1 MPKLESFAADKMTI
15 LPDTILSAISNA
27 PMPGLGDGPQD
38 AGLAT
43 AIENCAIE
51 KWGNDQWPKLTGAVQ
66 SLCESGLWLLAG
78 DLSRSHDISQ
88 DNHSAEGSFW
98 HGIMHRREGDFGN
111 AKYWFGRVGKHPLLD
126 QLSERTEG
134 VYQDPYDFVDECSRA
149 VRAGGEAEE
158 RCKLAQWTEWQA
170 LMSFQL

>member
-1 MPKLESFAADKMTI
+1 MPKLESFAADKMTV
-15 LPDTILSAISNA
+15 LPDTILSAILSA
-27 PMPGLGDGPQD
+27 PMPGLGDGPAD
-38 AGLAT
+38 AELAK
-43 AIENCAIE
+43 AIKNC
-51 KWGNDQWPKLTGAVQ
+51 GNDEWTKLTGAVQ
-66 SLCESGLWLLAG
+66 SLSESGLWLLAG
-78 DLSRSHDISQ
+78 DLNRSHDISQ

-134 VYQDPYDFVDECSRA
+134 VYRDPYDFVDECSRA

-170 LMSFQL
+170 LMSYQL